1 MRWLDTVQQRVAE
14 RPWRAGLYAF
24 GTLTLLTLALLAVDT
39 VLRPQSFPVRSVSF
53 EGEFREVDEQALA
66 AAVMDGVRGNFFLI
80 DLEAIRHRAESVSWV
95 HQATV
100 RRRWPDGVH
109 IRFTE
114 QQLVARWGR
123 SAWLNDQGQVVD
135 LKDRAGPSG
144 LPLLTGPAGLSERVL
159 EHYRQL
165 RAILAPAGLEIAQ
178 LTLSA
183 RHSWSLALDNGLT
196 LTLGREEPESKVARF
211 ARAYP
216 GVFGAQ
222 AGRARRV
229 DLRYTNGF
237 TVEWT
242 NRASA
247 ARDAEVLA
255 TGFNEG

>member
-1 MRWLDTVQQRVAE
+1 MRAFDALRERVAE

-24 GTLTLLTLALLAVDT
+24 LALTLVTTLLLVVDHA
-39 VLRPQSFPVRSVSF
+39 LRPQSFPVKSVTF
-53 EGEFREVDEQALA
+53 EGDFREVDEQTLA
-66 AAVMDGVRGNFFLI
+66 AAVMDAVRGNFFLI
-80 DLEAIRHRAESVSWV
+80 DLETIRERAQSVPWL
-95 HQATV
+95 HEATV

-123 SAWLNDQGQVVD
+123 NTWLNDHGQVVD

-144 LPLLTGPAGLSERVL
+144 LPLLSGPAGLSLRVL
-159 EHYRQL
+159 EHHRQL
-165 RAILAPAGLEIAQ
+165 SAILAPVGIEIAQ

-183 RHSWSLALDNGLT
+183 RHSWHIVLNNGLT
-196 LTLGREEPESKVARF
+196 LTLGREPPEPKVARF
-211 ARAYP
+211 ARVYP
-216 GVFGAQ
+216 DIFARQG
-222 AGRARRV
+222 GRARRV

-242 NRASA
+242 NRATA
-247 ARDAEVLA
+247 TRDAEIMA

>member
-1 MRWLDTVQQRVAE
+1 MQAFDALRERVAE

-24 GTLTLLTLALLAVDT
+24 VALTVVTALLLVVDHA
-39 VLRPQSFPVRSVSF
+39 LRPQSFPVRSVTF
-53 EGEFREVDEQALA
+53 EGDFHEVDEQTLT
-66 AAVMDGVRGNFFLI
+66 AAVMDTVRGNFFLI
-80 DLEAIRHRAESVSWV
+80 NLEAIRERAQSVPWL
-95 HQATV
+95 HEATV

-123 SAWLNDQGQVVD
+123 SAWLNDHGQVVD

-144 LPLLTGPAGLSERVL
+144 LPLLSGPAGLSMRVL
-159 EHYRQL
+159 EHHRQL
-165 RAILAPAGLEIAQ
+165 SAILAPVGIEIAQ

-183 RHSWSLALDNGLT
+183 RHSWNIVLNNGLA
-196 LTLGREEPESKVARF
+196 LTLGREPPEPKVARF
-211 ARAYP
+211 ARVYP
-216 GVFGAQ
+216 SVFARQ
-222 AGRARRV
+222 AGKARRV

-242 NRASA
+242 TRADTV
-247 ARDAEVLA
+247 RDAEILA

>member
-1 MRWLDTVQQRVAE
+1 MNWFDAVQQRVAE

-24 GTLTLLTLALLAVDT
+24 MALTLLTVLLLVVDV

-53 EGEFREVDEQALA
+53 EGDFRDVDEQTLA
-66 AAVMDGVRGNFFLI
+66 AAVMDSVRGNFFMI
-80 DLEAIRHRAESVSWV
+80 DLEAIRRRAESVPWV
-95 HQATV
+95 HEATV

-123 SAWLNDQGQVVD
+123 NAWLNDRGQVVD
-135 LKDRAGPSG
+135 LKDRAGPAG
-144 LPLLTGPAGLSERVL
+144 LPLLAGPAGLAERVL
-159 EHYRQL
+159 DHHRQL
-165 RAILAPAGLEIAQ
+165 RAILVPAGLEIAQ

-183 RHSWSLALDNGLT
+183 RHSWSLVLDNGLT
-196 LTLGREEPESKVARF
+196 LTLGREEPEPKVARF

-216 GVFGAQ
+216 GVFAQQ

-242 NRASA
+242 NRTSA
-247 ARDAEVLA
+247 ARDSELLA